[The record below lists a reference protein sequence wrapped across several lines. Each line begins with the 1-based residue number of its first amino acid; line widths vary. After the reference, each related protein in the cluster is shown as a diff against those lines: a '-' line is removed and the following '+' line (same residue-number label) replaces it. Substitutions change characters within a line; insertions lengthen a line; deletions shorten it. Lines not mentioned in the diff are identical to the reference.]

1 MPRNPKIEFD
11 ELQMYFGEPYVIDV
25 EDAVGSITVYS
36 PTIGDILLMGE
47 KKFYQGLNIFICNT
61 TQYRMILWDMGI
73 DWNTFPDFHLF
84 IMFSGQI
91 DKDVANLLFKMD
103 FSNFEPLKKYKD
115 ETMDEESVEWVLYDR
130 ENEIE
135 INENVYFHFSQYLRS
150 VFGINPEEKFTDNQ
164 ILKQWYVD
172 KDKRELERNKKLE
185 KQGKTKKTSSMK
197 SIISS
202 LINHPGFK
210 YKLRELKE
218 VGVAEFYDSVR
229 RLQIYEQSTA
239 LMKGMYSGF
248 IDGSKIKPEDY
259 NFMRDV

>member
-11 ELQMYFGEPYVIDV
+11 ELQMFFGEPYVIDT
-25 EDAVGSITVYS
+25 EETEGSITVYS

-61 TQYRMILWDMGI
+61 TQYRTILWDMGI

-84 IMFSGQI
+84 IMFSSQI
-91 DKDVANLLFKMD
+91 DKDVAELLFKMD
-103 FSNFEPLKKYKD
+103 FSKFEPLKKYKD
-115 ETMDEESVEWVLYDR
+115 ETMDEESFEWVLYDR
-130 ENEIE
+130 ENKVE

-150 VFGINPEEKFTDNQ
+150 VFGINPEEKLTTNET
-164 ILKQWYVD
+164 LKQWYIN
-172 KDKRELERNKKLE
+172 KDKRAIENAKKLE
-185 KQGKTKKTSSMK
+185 EQGKEKKSYSMR
-197 SIISS
+197 SIVSS

-210 YKLRELKE
+210 YKLKELKQ

-229 RLQIYEQSTA
+229 RLPVYEQSTA
-239 LMKGMYSGF
+239 LMKGLYSGF

-259 NFMRDV
+259 NFMRDI